1 MNKLT
6 TPGKDIK
13 ERKSRVSPTEETAER
28 ARRKAATSGTM
39 EDSVAAELK
48 NREHGD
54 EKPSR

>member
-13 ERKSRVSPTEETAER
+13 AKRKRISSTDDTTER

-48 NREHGD
+48 NREHGH
-54 EKPSR
+54 EKPAR

>member
-6 TPGKDIK
+6 TPGKNTK
-13 ERKSRVSPTEETAER
+13 AKRKRISPTGETTER

-48 NREHGD
+48 NREHGN
-54 EKPSR
+54 EKPAR

>member
-1 MNKLT
+1 MSKLT

-13 ERKSRVSPTEETAER
+13 EKKNRISPTAETTER

-48 NREHGD
+48 NREHSD
-54 EKPSR
+54 EKPAR